1 MKKILYLLIIL
12 LIIVTL
18 FACNSENRKKKGPYK
33 KSDNVELRD
42 LEQIRKNGKL
52 NVLTTYSSTSYFLYR
67 GQPMG
72 YEYELLK
79 RFAEHLGIELNIV
92 ISNNIDTMYQEL
104 INGKVDIIAHG
115 LTITEERKKLVN
127 FSEYLYLTHQVLVQ
141 KKPDNWRKMKW
152 SKLQSSLKHDV
163 IDLIGDTVSVRDK
176 SSYINRLA
184 NLSEEMGG
192 QIYIDTLPASLSTD
206 RIIEMVADGE
216 IKYTVADNNIASIN
230 ASYHPILDIDVP
242 VSFSQ
247 RISWALRPDS
257 PGLEKVLNDW
267 IKEMKKETEY
277 YVIYNKYFKNKRGF
291 RNRGKSDYFSL
302 NENKISKYD
311 DIVKTYAKT
320 INWDWRL
327 LAALIYQESKFDPK
341 NKSWAGAHGLMQIM
355 PATAKSLGIANRH
368 DPEQS
373 VKGGTKY
380 LNILWKEFDTVE
392 DSVQRI
398 KFTMAA
404 YNCGYSH
411 VVDAQ
416 NLAKAEG
423 FNEIIWDENVAEMI
437 LKLSNREY
445 FTKPFIKYG
454 YVRGREPYDYIDQ
467 IFKRYEQYKQFIN

>member
-1 MKKILYLLIIL
+1 MSKRLYPVFISI
-12 LIIVTL
+12 IIVTL
-18 FACNSENRKKKGPYK
+18 FSCNSENKKGERAYK
-33 KSDNVELRD
+33 KRDNVELRD
-42 LEQIRKNGKL
+42 LEQIKKDGIL
-52 NVLTTYSSTSYFLYR
+52 NVITTYSSTSYFLYK
-67 GQPMG
+67 GQIMG

-79 RFAEHLGIELNIV
+79 RFAEHLGVELNIV
-92 ISNNIDTMYQEL
+92 ISNNIDTMYSEL
-104 INGKVDIIAHG
+104 INHKVDLIAHG
-115 LTITEERKKLVN
+115 LTITEERKKSIN
-127 FSEYLYLTHQVLVQ
+127 FSEYLYLTHQILVQ

-192 QIYIDTLPASLSTD
+192 QIYIDTLPANLSTD

-230 ASYHPILDIDVP
+230 ESYYPILDIDVP

-291 RNRGKSDYFSL
+291 RNREKSDYLSL

-355 PATAKSLGIANRH
+355 PETAKSLGITNSH
-368 DPEQS
+368 HPEQS
-373 VKGGTKY
+373 VKGGTEY
-380 LNILWKEFDTVE
+380 LDILWKRFDTVE

-416 NLAKAEG
+416 SLAKAEG

-454 YVRGREPYDYIDQ
+454 YVRGREPYNYIDQ
-467 IFKRYEQYKQFIN
+467 IFKRYEQYKQFID

>member
-1 MKKILYLLIIL
+1 MKKRLYPLVIP
-12 LIIVTL
+12 LIIVAF
-18 FACNSENRKKKGPYK
+18 FACNSENQKRERSYNKR
-33 KSDNVELRD
+33 DNIELRD
-42 LEQIRKNGKL
+42 LEQIKKDGKL

-104 INGKVDIIAHG
+104 LNGKVDIIAHG

-192 QIYIDTLPASLSTD
+192 QIHIDTLPANLSTD
-206 RIIEMVADGE
+206 RIIEMVADGK

-230 ASYHPILDIDVP
+230 ASYYPILDIDVP

-267 IKEMKKETEY
+267 IIEMKKETVY
-277 YVIYNKYFKNKRGF
+277 YVIYNKYFKNERGF
-291 RNRGKSDYFSL
+291 RNREKSGYLSL

-311 DIVKTYAKT
+311 DIIKTYAEA

-327 LAALIYQESKFDPK
+327 LAALIYQESRFEPK
-341 NKSWAGAHGLMQIM
+341 ANSWAGAHGLMQIM
-355 PATAKSLGIANRH
+355 PATAKSLGVTNRH
-368 DPEQS
+368 HPEQS

-380 LNILWKEFDTVE
+380 LDMLWNRFDAVE

-398 KFTMAA
+398 KFTMAS

-437 LKLSNREY
+437 LKLSNREC

-454 YVRGREPYDYIDQ
+454 YVRGREPYNYVDQ

>member
-1 MKKILYLLIIL
+1 
-12 LIIVTL
+12 
-18 FACNSENRKKKGPYK
+18 
-33 KSDNVELRD
+33 
-42 LEQIRKNGKL
+42 
-52 NVLTTYSSTSYFLYR
+52 
-67 GQPMG
+67 
-72 YEYELLK
+72 
-79 RFAEHLGIELNIV
+79 LGVELNIV
-92 ISNNIDTMYQEL
+92 ISNNIDTMYSEL
-104 INGKVDIIAHG
+104 INHKVDLIAYG
-115 LTITEERKKLVN
+115 LTITEERKKSIN

-192 QIYIDTLPASLSTD
+192 QIYIDTLPANLSTD

-230 ASYHPILDIDVP
+230 ESYYPILDIDVP

-291 RNRGKSDYFSL
+291 RNREKSDYLSL

-327 LAALIYQESKFDPK
+327 LAALIYQESKFEPK
-341 NKSWAGAHGLMQIM
+341 NNSWAGAHGLMQIM
-355 PATAKSLGIANRH
+355 PETANRLGITNPH
-368 DPEQS
+368 NPEQS
-373 VKGGTKY
+373 VKGGTEY
-380 LNILWKEFDTVE
+380 LDILWKRFDAVE

-416 NLAKAEG
+416 SLAKAEG

-445 FTKPFIKYG
+445 FAKPFIKYG
-454 YVRGREPYDYIDQ
+454 YVRGREPYNYIDQ

>member
-1 MKKILYLLIIL
+1 MKKRLYLSIL
-12 LIIVTL
+12 PIIIVTL
-18 FACNSENRKKKGPYK
+18 FACNSDNQKKERSYNKR
-33 KSDNVELRD
+33 DNVELRD
-42 LEQIRKNGKL
+42 LEHIKKDGKL

-79 RFAEHLGIELNIV
+79 RFAEHLGVELNIA

-104 INGKVDIIAHG
+104 LNGKVNIIAHG

-176 SSYINRLA
+176 SSYINRLS

-192 QIYIDTLPASLSTD
+192 QIHVDTLPANLSTD
-206 RIIEMVADGE
+206 RIIEMVADGK

-230 ASYHPILDIDVP
+230 ASYYPILDIDVP

-247 RISWALRPDS
+247 RISWAVHPDS
-257 PGLEKVLNDW
+257 PNLEKVLNDW
-267 IKEMKKETEY
+267 IKEMKKEAIY
-277 YVIYNKYFKNKRGF
+277 YVIYNKYFKNERGF
-291 RNRGKSDYFSL
+291 RNRGKSDYLSL

-320 INWDWRL
+320 IDWDWRL

-341 NKSWAGAHGLMQIM
+341 IKSWAGAHGLMQIM
-355 PATAKSLGIANRH
+355 PATAKSLGVTNRH

-380 LNILWKEFDTVE
+380 LDILWKRFDTVE

-423 FNEIIWDENVAEMI
+423 FSEIIWDENVAEMI

-454 YVRGREPYDYIDQ
+454 YVRGREPYNYVEQ

>member
-1 MKKILYLLIIL
+1 MKKRLYPLIIPL
-12 LIIVTL
+12 AIVTL
-18 FACNSENRKKKGPYK
+18 FACNSENQKGERAYI
-33 KSDNVELRD
+33 KSDNIEFRD
-42 LEQIRKNGKL
+42 LEQIKKDGKL
-52 NVLTTYSSTSYFLYR
+52 NVITTYSSTSYFLYK
-67 GQPMG
+67 GQIMG

-79 RFAEHLGIELNIV
+79 RFAEHLGVELNIV
-92 ISNNIDTMYQEL
+92 ISNNIDTMYREL
-104 INGKVDIIAHG
+104 INHKVDLIAHG
-115 LTITEERKKLVN
+115 LTITEERKKSVK

-141 KKPDNWRKMKW
+141 KKPDNWRKIKW

-176 SSYINRLA
+176 SSYIKRLA

-192 QIYIDTLPASLSTD
+192 QIYIDTLPANLSTD
-206 RIIEMVADGE
+206 KIIEMVAEGE

-230 ASYHPILDIDVP
+230 ESYYPILDIDVP

-257 PGLEKVLNDW
+257 PNLEKVLNDW
-267 IKEMKKETEY
+267 IKEMKKETVY
-277 YVIYNKYFKNKRGF
+277 YVIYNKYFKNERGF
-291 RNRGKSDYFSL
+291 RNREKSDYLSL

-311 DIVKTYAKT
+311 DIIKTYAEA

-327 LAALIYQESKFDPK
+327 LAALIYQESRFEP
-341 NKSWAGAHGLMQIM
+341 NANSWAGAHGLMQIM
-355 PATAKSLGIANRH
+355 PATAKSLGVTNRH
-368 DPEQS
+368 HPEQS

-380 LNILWKEFDTVE
+380 LDMLWKRFDAVE

-416 NLAKAEG
+416 NLAKVEG
-423 FNEIIWDENVAEMI
+423 FNEIIWDKNVAEMI

-454 YVRGREPYDYIDQ
+454 YVRGREPYNYVDQ